1 MTQLL
6 GWMFEKGATPVLE
19 HSMKFAESRHRA
31 ILSNIANADT
41 PGYRRVDLDPKRFR
55 QQLDR
60 ALVER
65 ERVHP
70 AQFVLRNDLRLPRDR
85 AGQYRPSD
93 WIPHDPNE
101 GPLRH
106 DENNVS
112 LEREMA
118 QLAQN
123 TGGYSRAAAL
133 LRKSYQQIRA
143 AITERAAEG

>member
-1 MTQLL
+1 MTQML

-19 HSMKFAESRHRA
+19 QSMKFAESRHRA

-41 PGYRRVDLDPKRFR
+41 PGYRRIDLDPRRFR
-55 QQLDR
+55 DQLDR
-60 ALVER
+60 AITER
-65 ERVHP
+65 DQAHP
-70 AQFVLRNDLRLPRDR
+70 ARFVLRDDLRLPKDR
-85 AGQYRPSD
+85 NGAYRPSS
-93 WIPHDPNE
+93 WLPHDQQE

-123 TGGYSRAAAL
+123 TGGFSRAATL
-133 LRKSYQQIRA
+133 LRKHYQQIRA
-143 AITERAAEG
+143 AITERATEG